1 MLGKR
6 KLALILTLLLTTLLL
21 SACSES
27 ASKKTVSEFLKAY
40 QENNQSTMDT
50 LMKDPGTLGSPY
62 VIQGLPE
69 SIIAKYH
76 AFFVDFKYSVE
87 REEFIGNKANVYVKM
102 TYQDAGTPSIQA
114 FNDYQAKAGEMNF
127 SGSSPEQIMLLL
139 EDTFSTALSA
149 KLEPVEET
157 IVVALE
163 RSEDGK
169 WKIITSGEFQ
179 NALTSNMGVMVA
191 AIEEMLNETG
201 TIGE

>member
-6 KLALILTLLLTTLLL
+6 KFALILTLLFSTLLL

-27 ASKKTVSEFLKAY
+27 ASKKTVSEFLTAY

-50 LMKDPGTLGSPY
+50 LTKNPGTWGSPY

-69 SIIAKYH
+69 SIISKYH
-76 AFFVDFKYSVE
+76 AFFVDFKYTIE

-102 TYQDAGTPSIQA
+102 TYQDAGTPSIKA
-114 FNDYQAKAGEMNF
+114 FNDYQTKAGEMNF
-127 SGSSPEQIMLLL
+127 SGGSHEQIMLLL
-139 EDTFSTALSA
+139 EDTFATALSA
-149 KLEPVEET
+149 KLESVEET

-163 RSEDGK
+163 RSEEGK
-169 WKIITSGEFQ
+169 WKIVTSDEFQ

-191 AIEEMLNETG
+191 AIEELLNTTG
-201 TIGE
+201 TTGE